1 MNDTLI
7 LPRTTSLMGLDKLS
21 GTGVTTDKCERGGIL
36 KRLFFNASV
45 LDCLKMQLL
54 FQPTASLPARL
65 FFNASVLDCL
75 KMQLLFQPTASLG
88 IGIGI
93 DCGSNDALHPF

>member
-54 FQPTASLPARL
+54 FQPTASL
-65 FFNASVLDCL
+65 
-75 KMQLLFQPTASLG
+75 G